1 MTTDQEI
8 LLDLLK
14 RAATAHGVHEK
25 EELGGVYDENWPA
38 WYARHM
44 ARTLAERGWRI
55 TAAPEGA
62 HDGTA

>member
-14 RAATAHGVHEK
+14 QAATAHGVHEK

-44 ARTLAERGWRI
+44 ARALADQGYRI
-55 TAAPEGA
+55 VRDTEPG
-62 HDGTA
+62 DPR